1 MLVRL
6 ICAGNAV
13 ARLIPWHGLKL
24 RSKKSTENRA
34 FASGGDMRGYYL
46 AAKFAS
52 TAWHSPLR
60 SSLVWR
66 VTSPRWPRLIS
77 RLTSIGFYRIR
88 VAEDRQPC
96 NDILAGR
103 LLHLAPLRRSDAH
116 VALEG
121 TLERRFGLI
130 PDRLRHGTG
139 RKRRFLQL
147 VRGERHPD
155 VDQEIAGRSS
165 ELLLE
170 LPRERGPRHV
180 AQARKLGQRPC
191 ARGLVEQSG
200 HRRCQAGMTGKR
212 KETSWRV
219 LPLAGEPH
227 HEREH
232 GRRQR
237 VQHGAAAET
246 IVRGL
251 TPHQGDEAS
260 ELRGSFL
267 LSSVSTGM
275 HDQAQWQIAAQQAI
289 VRGCDREVS
298 AQQIESFFRTEIFA
312 DREVEG

>member
-46 AAKFAS
+46 AAKVAS

-66 VTSPRWPRLIS
+66 VASPRWPRLIS

-96 NDILAGR
+96 KDILAGR
-103 LLHLAPLRRSDAH
+103 LLHLAPLRRSNAH
-116 VALEG
+116 VALERA
-121 TLERRFGLI
+121 LERRFGLI
-130 PDRLRHGTG
+130 ADCLRHGAG
-139 RKRRFLQL
+139 RKRRFFQF
-147 VRGERHPD
+147 VRGERHPN
-155 VDQEIAGRSS
+155 VGQEVTSRAP

-170 LPRERGPRHV
+170 LARKGRPRHV

-200 HRRCQAGMTGKR
+200 HRRCQTRMTGQGK
-212 KETSWRV
+212 KTAWRIFG
-219 LPLAGEPH
+219 LTGKPH

-232 GRRQR
+232 RGRER
-237 VQHGAAAET
+237 VQ
-246 IVRGL
+246 
-251 TPHQGDEAS
+251 
-260 ELRGSFL
+260 
-267 LSSVSTGM
+267 
-275 HDQAQWQIAAQQAI
+275 
-289 VRGCDREVS
+289 
-298 AQQIESFFRTEIFA
+298 
-312 DREVEG
+312 